1 MQRGILK
8 LTNDEVK
15 ELLNHFNLENH
26 KDTPLGN
33 KLGSIDLNLS
43 EVEILLSE
51 DEVETIMDEIGIP
64 VGNITMD
71 SLIQKLSNFMMTLRS

>member
-1 MQRGILK
+1 MQRSILK

-33 KLGSIDLNLS
+33 KLSSIDLNLS